1 MARRN
6 PDSDGVLANPFAGR
20 RGFFNRLNRFVYT
33 FTGPAQVGI
42 GRPEAPYEPPA
53 DPRCPICGAPMAEH
67 RVDRSGERTQLY
79 CPAPAGVGA
88 GAGA

>member
-1 MARRN
+1 MARSN
-6 PDSDGVLANPFAGR
+6 PDSDGVLQNPFTGK
-20 RGFFNRLNRFVYT
+20 RGFFNRLNRVVYT

-53 DPRCPICGAPMAEH
+53 DPRCPICGEPMDQH

-79 CPAPAGVGA
+79 CPTRTEGA
-88 GAGA
+88 ARA